1 MYTHTKYD
9 LFLYTFCYAYI
20 DIVLV
25 IGVYINVYTHASN
38 TTILE
43 HTSFRVDC
51 MSAHITDFIYRK
63 KNHLPRKTQMIFHA
77 KQSYIE
83 PNSRKCINNPIH
95 TMLSLYYRGHTYMHV
110 CRSIST
116 DVHVCMPSAN
126 NLTSLDIIEH
136 VCRYI
141 STGEVGG
148 WGRDPFSRNFM
159 KPTPRRKWYL
169 TTGRRFH

>member
-1 MYTHTKYD
+1 MHTHTKYY
-9 LFLYTFCYAYI
+9 LFLYTFWYAYI

-25 IGVYINVYTHASN
+25 IGVYIKVYTHAGN

-95 TMLSLYYRGHTYMHV
+95 TMLSLYYRGHKYMHV
-110 CRSIST
+110 CRCIY
-116 DVHVCMPSAN
+116 HVCMHVCIYIYRRDWSN
-126 NLTSLDIIEH
+126 YLQIYMH
-136 VCRYI
+136 VCRCIYMQI
-141 STGEVGG
+141 I
-148 WGRDPFSRNFM
+148 
-159 KPTPRRKWYL
+159 
-169 TTGRRFH
+169 

>member
-110 CRSIST
+110 CRCIYMQIIWPVSNPIDTMLSLCERWGAG
-116 DVHVCMPSAN
+116 VEYHFQEFNEPYAPS
-126 NLTSLDIIEH
+126 
-136 VCRYI
+136 
-141 STGEVGG
+141 
-148 WGRDPFSRNFM
+148 
-159 KPTPRRKWYL
+159 
-169 TTGRRFH
+169 